1 MVIQNPMKVK
11 YIKLLNAE
19 ELVAKV
25 VEETDTILEIKDP
38 AIIMLRPAEK
48 QGNMAVQ
55 MGHYCPHTKENLKLN
70 KAHVLYMAEPH
81 TDLVN
86 GYKKIFG
93 SGIVMP
99 SVQLNG

>member
-55 MGHYCPHTKENLKLN
+55 MGHYCPHTKENLKLFY
-70 KAHVLYMAEPH
+70 LQ
-81 TDLVN
+81 
-86 GYKKIFG
+86 
-93 SGIVMP
+93 IVFF
-99 SVQLNG
+99 LI

>member
-1 MVIQNPMKVK
+1 
-11 YIKLLNAE
+11 
-19 ELVAKV
+19 
-25 VEETDTILEIKDP
+25 
-38 AIIMLRPAEK
+38 
-48 QGNMAVQ
+48 MAVQ

-86 GYKKIFG
+86 GYQKIFG

>member
-25 VEETDTILEIKDP
+25 VEETDTILEIN
-38 AIIMLRPAEK
+38 
-48 QGNMAVQ
+48 Q
-55 MGHYCPHTKENLKLN
+55 
-70 KAHVLYMAEPH
+70 
-81 TDLVN
+81 
-86 GYKKIFG
+86 KIFG

-99 SVQLNG
+99 NVQLNG

>member
-55 MGHYCPHTKENLKLN
+55 M
-70 KAHVLYMAEPH
+70 
-81 TDLVN
+81 
-86 GYKKIFG
+86 
-93 SGIVMP
+93 
-99 SVQLNG
+99 

>member
-55 MGHYCPHTKENLKLN
+55 MGHYCPHT
-70 KAHVLYMAEPH
+70 

-86 GYKKIFG
+86 GYQKIFG

-99 SVQLNG
+99 NVQLNG

>member
-38 AIIMLRPAEK
+38 AIIMLRPAESK
-48 QGNMAVQ
+48 VTWQFKWD
-55 MGHYCPHTKENLKLN
+55 TI
-70 KAHVLYMAEPH
+70 VL
-81 TDLVN
+81 TQ
-86 GYKKIFG
+86 KRI
-93 SGIVMP
+93 
-99 SVQLNG
+99 